1 MSAPVTTE
9 LFTKVSTG
17 RASADV
23 VAQIHAALQSGQL
36 SPGDRLPPERELA
49 AQLGVSR
56 VTVRD
61 ALRVLEANGLVAI
74 RVGAHGGAFVTA
86 PEPDHVS
93 EGLANLLMMS
103 QVSPADITEARM
115 VFELGALKLVC
126 ERATSDDLAALTEIC
141 DRSEHALRQG
151 TFDVALSAEFHIRLA
166 QSSHNVAISLVTEA
180 FQEPMLRSLV
190 KAKAIDPHMGD
201 PGVHEHRRLVAAIAD
216 GDVRGAKRVMRQHL
230 GRTAQRIRSEKPA
243 RRTPRADGMG

>member
-1 MSAPVTTE
+1 MSRPVAGD
-9 LFTKVSTG
+9 LFKKVSVG

-23 VAQIHAALQSGQL
+23 VAQIRAALDVGEL
-36 SPGDRLPPERELA
+36 RPGDRLPSERELA
-49 AQLGVSR
+49 EQLSVSR

-61 ALRVLEANGLVAI
+61 ALRILEANGLVAI

-115 VFELGALKLVC
+115 IFELGALKLVC
-126 ERATSDDLAALTEIC
+126 ERATPVDIEDLTEIC
-141 DRSEHALRQG
+141 DRSEEALRQG
-151 TFDVALSAEFHIRLA
+151 TFDVALSAEFHVRLA
-166 QSSHNVAISLVTEA
+166 QSAHNVAVRLVTEA

-190 KAKAIDPHMGD
+190 RAKAIDPHMGD

-216 GDVRGAKRVMRQHL
+216 RDVRAAKRIMSTHL
-230 GRTAQRIRSEKPA
+230 GRTARRIGSDD
-243 RRTPRADGMG
+243 RA

>member
-1 MSAPVTTE
+1 MSTPVAGD
-9 LFTKVSTG
+9 LFKKVSVG

-23 VAQIHAALQSGQL
+23 VAQIRAALDVGEL
-36 SPGDRLPPERELA
+36 LPGDRLPSERELA
-49 AQLGVSR
+49 EQLGVSR

-61 ALRVLEANGLVAI
+61 ALRILEANGLVAI

-115 VFELGALKLVC
+115 IFELGALKLVC
-126 ERATSDDLAALTEIC
+126 ERATPADLEDLTEIC
-141 DRSEHALRQG
+141 DRSEEALRQG
-151 TFDVALSAEFHIRLA
+151 TFDVALSAEFHVRLA
-166 QSSHNVAISLVTEA
+166 QSAHNVAVRLVTEA

-190 KAKAIDPHMGD
+190 RAKAIDPHMGD

-216 GDVRGAKRVMRQHL
+216 RDVRAAKRIMSTHL
-230 GRTAQRIRSEKPA
+230 GRTARRIGSDDLA
-243 RRTPRADGMG
+243 

>member
-1 MSAPVTTE
+1 MGAPVGNE
-9 LFTKVSTG
+9 LFTRVSTA

-23 VAQIHAALQSGQL
+23 VAQIHAALESGEL
-36 SPGDRLPPERELA
+36 GPGDRLPPERELA

-86 PEPDHVS
+86 PAPDHVS

-115 VFELGALKLVC
+115 VFELGSLRLVC
-126 ERATSDDLAALTEIC
+126 ERATTEDLAELTEIC
-141 DRSEHALRQG
+141 DRSEQALRQG

-166 QSSHNVAISLVTEA
+166 KSAHNVAISLVTEA

-201 PGVHEHRRLVAAIAD
+201 PGIHEHRRLVAAIAE
-216 GDVRGAKRVMRQHL
+216 GDVREARNVMRQHL
-230 GRTAQRIRSEKPA
+230 GRTARRIKSEKPT
-243 RRTPRADGMG
+243 RRTASG